1 MLTGS
6 PVNYHCYTAAPSRL
20 SWLQAIQQAGQGMRF
35 GAILAHA
42 FPPANLSHW
51 DNPSTQ
57 CQPLPAAGHW

>member
-1 MLTGS
+1 
-6 PVNYHCYTAAPSRL
+6 
-20 SWLQAIQQAGQGMRF
+20 MRF